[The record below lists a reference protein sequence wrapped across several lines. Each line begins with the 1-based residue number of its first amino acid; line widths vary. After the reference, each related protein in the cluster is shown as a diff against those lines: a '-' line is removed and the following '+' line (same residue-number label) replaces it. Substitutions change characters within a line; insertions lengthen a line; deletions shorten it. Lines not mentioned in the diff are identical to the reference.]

1 MKFKKPKFWDY
12 KEPNIIAYLLLPFS
26 YLINFINFFLKKKK
40 IKTEKIKTICVGNI
54 YLGGTGKTPIS
65 IKINKIIN
73 NLNFTTTFIK
83 KKYPDQEDE
92 QKILATHGKLICK
105 KDRVDALKEAINKNI
120 NVAIFDDGL
129 QDRLLSYDV
138 SFVCFNIQNW
148 IGNGLCIPSGP
159 LRESLKSLK
168 KYDAIFL
175 NGNGQQITNI
185 ENLIKKINPKIEIFN
200 SKYIPLN
207 LKKIDVSHRY
217 LAFSGIG
224 SPQTFIKTLEQNS
237 FKIIKSI
244 DFPDHYMY
252 SDKDIK
258 KIKDMANNLNLK
270 IITTEK
276 DYNRLNEFNSEG
288 IEYLN
293 IELKVLNEE
302 KLINFLNKKL

>member
-1 MKFKKPKFWDY
+1 M
-12 KEPNIIAYLLLPFS
+12 
-26 YLINFINFFLKKKK
+26 
-40 IKTEKIKTICVGNI
+40 
-54 YLGGTGKTPIS
+54 
-65 IKINKIIN
+65 
-73 NLNFTTTFIK
+73 
-83 KKYPDQEDE
+83 
-92 QKILATHGKLICK
+92 
-105 KDRVDALKEAINKNI
+105 
-120 NVAIFDDGL
+120 
-129 QDRLLSYDV
+129 LSYDI

-175 NGNGQQITNI
+175 NGNGQQIANI

-207 LKKIDVSHRY
+207 LKNINVSHRY

-224 SPQTFIKTLEQNS
+224 SPQTFIKTLEQNN

-258 KIKDMANNLNLK
+258 KIKDIANVLNLK

-276 DYNRLNEFNSEG
+276 DYNRLNEFNSKG

-293 IELKVLNEE
+293 IELKVLNED